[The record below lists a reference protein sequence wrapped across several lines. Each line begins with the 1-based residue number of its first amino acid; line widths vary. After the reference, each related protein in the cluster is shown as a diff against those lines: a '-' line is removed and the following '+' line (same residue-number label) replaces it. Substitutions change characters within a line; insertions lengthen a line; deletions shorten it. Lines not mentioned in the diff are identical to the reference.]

1 MECPSNGR
9 YSDTGVFCLNEDGT
23 SNCQIDSDCSTAQ
36 RETDSCPTVCEEVL
50 NRQEC
55 HADCGYYCG
64 DDGLCRSGAQQIEHF
79 GVSKCDIL
87 CLRGYETL
95 WEVPSLIV
103 GWKRIADPSCR
114 GYWTGKCGL
123 NATYR
128 EQCSTIAGSR
138 PTKASAASAQSY
150 SGQNGLGVISPRC
163 PATTPCPYPDGKCGR
178 LVGFGSGGRVPACPR
193 RRYN

>member
-1 MECPSNGR
+1 MF
-9 YSDTGVFCLNEDGT
+9 TQDGT

-87 CLRGYETL
+87 CRRGYETL

-103 GWKRIADPSCR
+103 GWSVDRSQSFFYFESQEKNNRAKLPRLLDRRMRFECHVPR
-114 GYWTGKCGL
+114 AMQHNCGL
-123 NATYR
+123 
-128 EQCSTIAGSR
+128 
-138 PTKASAASAQSY
+138 AANKSVSCECTE
-150 SGQNGLGVISPRC
+150 L
-163 PATTPCPYPDGKCGR
+163 
-178 LVGFGSGGRVPACPR
+178 
-193 RRYN
+193 